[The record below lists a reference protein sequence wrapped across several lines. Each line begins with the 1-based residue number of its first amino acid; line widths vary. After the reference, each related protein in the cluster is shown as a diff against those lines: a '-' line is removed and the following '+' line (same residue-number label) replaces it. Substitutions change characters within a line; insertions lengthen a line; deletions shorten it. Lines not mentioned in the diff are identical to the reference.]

1 MKICPFI
8 SHMIGEEQ
16 SSVLEVEH
24 GQAADAAPEVPT
36 PGGAGAIMLGYD
48 DGDGDVAVAT
58 KTKSKSKTKAK
69 RKTRS
74 KSGAGDKESPLFCL
88 KDTCRFYQ
96 KKGGSCMFD
105 NMHEMMA
112 ESAKTAGAAA
122 KAAEIDTSGLEKR
135 IEATGATV
143 TRELDK
149 FWKFQTKSVAEL
161 IASIGEVEK
170 NHGTSV
176 ADLARSLEKKL
187 SGLNGPASIDGI
199 DDLRSGLDR
208 IGKLE
213 SRLGSID
220 ELKGSSGKLDDI
232 RSGMKKMESLAED
245 MRKLDDLRR
254 EVKQIAGLRDDMKQL
269 GDLRDEMKRLA
280 GLRDD
285 VKQLGGLRDD
295 VKQLG
300 GLRNDMKL
308 LAGLRDEVKQLGDL
322 QGGMKQLEKLRAGI
336 SSLQETVEA
345 REESS
350 ENFTTTISEIIVNIE
365 EGLKSMRDDSRG
377 IASRI
382 DGVEKSM
389 DQVGD
394 IGKSVEEALGRHLSS
409 TSSPD
414 VSEDVRTI
422 SREIQDFV
430 ESTKR
435 FERSVE
441 DWQSRLESRLDD
453 IGRQQA
459 EITAM
464 VESNS
469 RKQGDDA
476 SHDRKEARKLN
487 NLGVNS
493 FHNGDLEMARD
504 HFRRAVQADD
514 RFAEAYNNL
523 GLVYTEMEEEE
534 RASEAFERAIE
545 LNPDLPAAY
554 SNLGYVFYRQGR
566 YAEAVEKYSEA
577 INRSS
582 SSSSAYTN
590 LGNAYYKMGKYDEA
604 RQAWE
609 KALDL
614 DPDNEK
620 ASRNLD
626 RLD

>member
-8 SHMIGEEQ
+8 SHMIGEEH

-24 GQAADAAPEVPT
+24 GQAADAAPEVPA
-36 PGGAGAIMLGYD
+36 PADAGAIMLGYD

-58 KTKSKSKTKAK
+58 KAKARRKSRSKSKAK
-69 RKTRS
+69 SKTAA
-74 KSGAGDKESPLFCL
+74 KGKESPLFCL

-105 NMHEMMA
+105 KMHEMMA
-112 ESAKTAGAAA
+112 DSSKAGEAD
-122 KAAEIDTSGLEKR
+122 KPVEFDTSGLEK
-135 IEATGATV
+135 IVESTGATV
-143 TRELDK
+143 TKELDK
-149 FWKFQTKSVAEL
+149 FWKFQTKSVSEL
-161 IASIGEVEK
+161 IASIGEIEK
-170 NHGTSV
+170 NHDSSV
-176 ADLARSLEKKL
+176 SDLGKSLEKKL
-187 SGLNGPASIDGI
+187 DGLKGAAGSEGI
-199 DDLRSGLDR
+199 DELKTG
-208 IGKLE
+208 IGKISKIE
-213 SRLGSID
+213 SRLDAID
-220 ELKGSSGKLDDI
+220 ELKGSAKKLDEV
-232 RSGMKKMESLAED
+232 RSGIRKLESLGKD
-245 MRKLDDLRR
+245 MQKLDEMR
-254 EVKQIAGLRDDMKQL
+254 GQL
-269 GDLRDEMKRLA
+269 EQVS

-285 VKQLGGLRDD
+285 VKQLGKLRDEMKNLGGLRDD

-300 GLRNDMKL
+300 KLRDEMKNL
-308 LAGLRDEVKQLGDL
+308 GGLRDDVKQLGDL
-322 QGGMKQLEKLRAGI
+322 QGEMKQLESLRTGI
-336 SSLQETVEA
+336 TSLQETVEA

-350 ENFTTTISEIIVNIE
+350 ENFATTISEIIVNIE
-365 EGLKSMRDDSRG
+365 EGLKGLRDESRSV
-377 IASRI
+377 ASRI
-382 DGVEKSM
+382 DGLEKSM
-389 DQVGD
+389 EDVGG
-394 IGKSVEEALGRHLSS
+394 IGKSVEQAIGRHMSDS
-409 TSSPD
+409 GAPD
-414 VSEDVRTI
+414 LTDDVRGI
-422 SREIQDFV
+422 SSEIQEFV

-441 DWQSRLESRLDD
+441 DWQSRLESRLDE

-459 EITAM
+459 KIASL
-464 VESNS
+464 VESNH
-469 RKQGDDA
+469 RQQADDA

-504 HFRRAVQADD
+504 HFQRAVQADD

-523 GLVYTEMEEEE
+523 GLVFTEIEEEDK
-534 RASEAFERAIE
+534 ASEAFERAIE

-566 YAEAVEKYSEA
+566 YEEAVEKYSEA
-577 INRSS
+577 IDRSS